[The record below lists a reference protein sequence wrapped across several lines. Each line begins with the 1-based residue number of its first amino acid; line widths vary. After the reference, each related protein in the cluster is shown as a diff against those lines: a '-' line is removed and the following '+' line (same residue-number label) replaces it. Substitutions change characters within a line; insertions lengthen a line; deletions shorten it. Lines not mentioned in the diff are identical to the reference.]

1 MLYFY
6 MKNSEKKIKRKK
18 LLEDEMKKNLI
29 RRKIQKEKKIVI
41 YEKERKN
48 S

>member
-1 MLYFY
+1 